1 MKYLITDTEDYT
13 MGEVYIYFKEE
24 LKQTNLN
31 HEDIVVEAK
40 LKVKLA
46 MMEIQ
51 RIFTEN
57 GFEDFSTDIGCID
70 LQHTGNRIEFSENEL
85 ECRFIDVFKDLLT
98 VLKEEE

>member
-13 MGEVYIYFKEE
+13 MGEVYIYFKQE
-24 LKQTNLN
+24 LKQTNLKY
-31 HEDIVVEAK
+31 EDILVDAK

-57 GFEDFSTDIGCID
+57 GFEDFSTNMGCID
-70 LQHTGNRIEFSENEL
+70 LQHTGNLIEFSDNEI